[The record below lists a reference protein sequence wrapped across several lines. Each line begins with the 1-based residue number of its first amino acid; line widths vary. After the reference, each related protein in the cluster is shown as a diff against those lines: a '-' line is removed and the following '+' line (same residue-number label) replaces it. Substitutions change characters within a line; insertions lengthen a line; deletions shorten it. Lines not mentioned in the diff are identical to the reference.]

1 MDELIEHSLVQVGE
15 LRLHVAQAGP
25 KSGPPVILL
34 HGFPEFW
41 YGWNKQI
48 SLLAKAGMRVI
59 VPDQRGYNLSD
70 KPKGISAYRL
80 DILARDVI
88 HLMDALG
95 IQKVNLCGHDWGG
108 VVAWAVAALYP
119 ERIERLAVLD
129 APYPPVMMRNM
140 LYHPGQILK
149 SAYIL
154 YFQIPRLPEA
164 MFKRND
170 WEPLIESMRRTSR
183 AGTFTAQDFALY
195 REAWEQESAMTSMLN
210 WYRALMQRPDVISK
224 NMRISQPA
232 LLIWGAKDFAL
243 GVELAKASIQFCDRG
258 QLDVYEQAGH
268 WIQHEE
274 PERLYKH
281 LTTHFKV

>member
-1 MDELIEHSLVQVGE
+1 MDELLEHSLVQVGE
-15 LRLHVAQAGP
+15 IRLHVVQVGP

-48 SLLAKAGMRVI
+48 HLLANAGIRVI

-70 KPKGISAYRL
+70 KPKGVSAYRL

-88 HLMDALG
+88 RLMDALG

-108 VVAWAVAALYP
+108 VVAWAAAALYP
-119 ERIERLAVLD
+119 DRIERLAVLD
-129 APYPPVMMRNM
+129 APYPTVMLRNM
-140 LYHPGQILK
+140 LAHPSQILR

-154 YFQIPRLPEA
+154 FFQIPWLPEA
-164 MFKRND
+164 VFKRND
-170 WEPLIESMRRTSR
+170 WKPLVENMRSTSR
-183 AGTFTAQDFALY
+183 AGTFSIEDFKYY
-195 REAWEQESAMTSMLN
+195 REAWGQENAMTSMLN
-210 WYRALMQRPDVISK
+210 WYRALARGSNVLSK
-224 NMRISQPA
+224 NMRISQPT
-232 LLIWGAKDFAL
+232 LLLWGANDFAL
-243 GVELAKASIQFCDRG
+243 GIELAKASIKFCDQG
-258 QLDVYEQAGH
+258 QLEVFEQTGH

-281 LTTHFKV
+281 LTTHFKM